1 MPKFR
6 VFLRFL
12 QSRFRAKMLG
22 YESPEPSDVIKAFFL
37 TDTDIKINYVTDS
50 TTLGKFVTDHR

>member
-6 VFLRFL
+6 VFLRFR

-37 TDTDIKINYVTDS
+37 TDTDIKLLDRLDNFGEVRD
-50 TTLGKFVTDHR
+50 

>member
-12 QSRFRAKMLG
+12 QSRFRAKILG
-22 YESPEPSDVIKAFFL
+22 YESAERTYPNQTV
-37 TDTDIKINYVTDS
+37 N
-50 TTLGKFVTDHR
+50 